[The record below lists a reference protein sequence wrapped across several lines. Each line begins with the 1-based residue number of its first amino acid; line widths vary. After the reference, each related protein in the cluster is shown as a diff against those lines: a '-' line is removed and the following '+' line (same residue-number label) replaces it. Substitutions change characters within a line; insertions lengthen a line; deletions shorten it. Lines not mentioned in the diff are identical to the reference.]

1 MKDFEYEPVASSK
14 IELGYLAGDIS
25 FMARV
30 LFAHIRLANAEF
42 HREWDTVSG
51 TLSLLS
57 LIGLNPGISQNDL
70 ANTVVMKKSAVTKL
84 IGELEAKGLVIR
96 DKPKSDRRFN
106 ALSLTLNGEALWLEL
121 RDRLQER
128 QADLLEPLNSR
139 DRDRLFALM
148 GRLVAHYADQS
159 GPGRRP
165 GARAGH

>member
-165 GARAGH
+165 GAGAGH

>member
-1 MKDFEYEPVASSK
+1 MKDFDYEPVASSK
-14 IELGYLAGDIS
+14 IELGYLAEDIS
-25 FMARV
+25 FMTRV
-30 LFAHIRLANAEF
+30 LFAHVRLANAEF

-70 ANTVVMKKSAVTKL
+70 ASTVVMKKSAVTKL

-106 ALSLTLNGEALWLEL
+106 ALSLSLDGEARWMEL
-121 RDRLQER
+121 RGRLRER
-128 QADLLEPLNSR
+128 QEILLHPLNLR

-148 GRLVAHYADQS
+148 GRLVAHYAD
-159 GPGRRP
+159 GPDASRRDS
-165 GARAGH
+165 ATTEH

>member
-1 MKDFEYEPVASSK
+1 MKDFDYEPVAASK
-14 IELGYLAGDIS
+14 IELGYLAGDIT

-30 LFAHIRLANAEF
+30 LFAHVRLANAEF

-70 ANTVVMKKSAVTKL
+70 ASTVVMKKSAVTKL

-106 ALSLTLNGEALWLEL
+106 ALSLSLEGEALWLEM

-128 QADLLEPLNSR
+128 QEFLLQPLNTR
-139 DRDRLFALM
+139 DRDRLFALLQ
-148 GRLVAHYADQS
+148 RLVAYYADPS
-159 GPGRRP
+159 ATSRR
-165 GARAGH
+165 ADATEH

>member
-1 MKDFEYEPVASSK
+1 MKDFDYEPVASSK

-30 LFAHIRLANAEF
+30 LFAHVRLANAEF

-70 ANTVVMKKSAVTKL
+70 ASTVVMKKSAVTKL

-106 ALSLTLNGEALWLEL
+106 ALSLSLEGEALWVEL

-128 QADLLEPLNSR
+128 QEFLLQPLNLR
-139 DRDRLFALM
+139 DRDRLFGLM
-148 GRLVAHYADQS
+148 HRLVAYYAE
-159 GPGRRP
+159 PP
-165 GARAGH
+165 AGARRSGATEH

>member
-1 MKDFEYEPVASSK
+1 MKDFDYEPVASSK

-30 LFAHIRLANAEF
+30 LFAHVRLANAEF

-70 ANTVVMKKSAVTKL
+70 ASTVVMKKSAVTKL

-106 ALSLTLNGEALWLEL
+106 ALSLSLEGEALWVEL

-128 QADLLEPLNSR
+128 QEFLLPPLNLR
-139 DRDRLFALM
+139 DRDRLFGLM
-148 GRLVAHYADQS
+148 HRLVAYYADPPAS
-159 GPGRRP
+159 ER
-165 GARAGH
+165 HNTTEH

>member
-1 MKDFEYEPVASSK
+1 MKDFDYEPVASSK
-14 IELGYLAGDIS
+14 IELGYLAADIS

-30 LFAHIRLANAEF
+30 LFAHVRMANAEF

-70 ANTVVMKKSAVTKL
+70 ASAVVMKKSAVTKL

-106 ALSLTLNGEALWLEL
+106 ALSLSPEGESRWMEL

-128 QADLLEPLNSR
+128 QEFLLQPLNIR

-148 GRLVAHYADQS
+148 GRLVAHYGDHSA
-159 GPGRRP
+159 PARRP
-165 GARAGH
+165 GGATEH

>member
-1 MKDFEYEPVASSK
+1 MKDFDYEPVASSK

-30 LFAHIRLANAEF
+30 LFAHVRLANAEF

-70 ANTVVMKKSAVTKL
+70 ASTVVMKKSAVTKL

-106 ALSLTLNGEALWLEL
+106 ALSLSLDGEARWMEL
-121 RDRLQER
+121 RGSSAVQIFYTFCVLALLGAALALQW
-128 QADLLEPLNSR
+128 AKIS
-139 DRDRLFALM
+139 
-148 GRLVAHYADQS
+148 
-159 GPGRRP
+159 
-165 GARAGH
+165 